1 MGTTN
6 LRCVNYTT
14 QADSTLTAEVMTMG
28 ACEGATFKNMY
39 TLGMCANLSSA
50 LSVNTAITDT
60 SGLPTLNLTAQAEFG
75 RCPNVCPFNNV
86 TNDYDTMNNP
96 CQYTIELIEIF
107 KPINATFN
115 NPLMVNGPDVL
126 TTCGNSNRRL
136 TIGETYLVGVGGACN
151 PISAWS
157 TLDTYSESEL
167 DLLRDLSADMG
178 LVCAGALGTVPSI
191 VTLVLSLL
199 LIFIVVVAV

>member
-1 MGTTN
+1 
-6 LRCVNYTT
+6 
-14 QADSTLTAEVMTMG
+14 
-28 ACEGATFKNMY
+28 
-39 TLGMCANLSSA
+39 
-50 LSVNTAITDT
+50 
-60 SGLPTLNLTAQAEFG
+60 
-75 RCPNVCPFNNV
+75 
-86 TNDYDTMNNP
+86 
-96 CQYTIELIEIF
+96 
-107 KPINATFN
+107 
-115 NPLMVNGPDVL
+115 MVNGPDVL